1 MNYIMNGNK
10 TNLLQGSEIFTQ
22 KCVMVIEIIEIIVI

>member
-1 MNYIMNGNK
+1 MNSIMNYGKK

-22 KCVMVIEIIEIIVI
+22 NCVMVIEIIEI